1 MTNWK
6 KMSFLDSTRKSEDR
20 LELWKNSRSSLALMV
35 LRLLFPSCGICWGAV
50 PFFLLSNYSAST
62 LLLTKS
68 CTFPQRF
75 NLFIPKNTGSVF
87 SPMPKMTYPALLTRS
102 DQIWNFEAS
111 TSIRFTMIQDLIF
124 KIFFNTPREKLTTQT
139 SRAGKL
145 YTHELLG
152 SSFDSTPSKSS
163 IPLGEK
169 SQSFW
174 SRGLDAF
181 WICRP
186 SSYRRFF
193 VDVMDWVLKCGHD
206 GRDRLS
212 LGLTPSIQK
221 AWKEKAQ

>member
-145 YTHELLG
+145 YTHELLD
-152 SSFDSTPSKSS
+152 SRFNSFRIFNPFEWKVRESFFFKKPLVAVVHQCNLWEIQSRRKRYPNVSQRYAQLFLLDLTQSPVKSS
-163 IPLGEK
+163 
-169 SQSFW
+169 
-174 SRGLDAF
+174 
-181 WICRP
+181 
-186 SSYRRFF
+186 
-193 VDVMDWVLKCGHD
+193 
-206 GRDRLS
+206 
-212 LGLTPSIQK
+212 
-221 AWKEKAQ
+221 